1 MVQGAIILKP
11 ISIWHCLVTL
21 VSLKYYGRAYFHLFS
36 NINGHPYQQ
45 IFADIPLFELLQKFL
60 LKKYQMKMGVKFNI
74 TSGVDQQQQYLP
86 RVQI

>member
-11 ISIWHCLVTL
+11 ISIWQCLVTS
-21 VSLKYYGRAYFHLFS
+21 VSLKHYGRAYFSLFQQYQRS
-36 NINGHPYQQ
+36 SYQQ

-74 TSGVDQQQQYLP
+74 TSGVDQQQ
-86 RVQI
+86 